1 MENHHFIA
9 IGKPSISIRA
19 MYLYHGYVSHNCIWI
34 YIHPAIL
41 SDQPTSKTVETS
53 TGLSI
58 GLDAAS
64 CGAAVTACE
73 KAQEWQVAIAMVQQS
88 IDP

>member
-1 MENHHFIA
+1 
-9 IGKPSISIRA
+9 
-19 MYLYHGYVSHNCIWI
+19 LD
-34 YIHPAIL
+34 IHPSCHPVI
-41 SDQPTSKTVETS
+41 STKTIQNLPFS

-58 GLDAAS
+58 GLDTAS